1 MKKYLIAASL
11 FALNNEVI
19 SWLALLVIVVMGA
32 VDFCI
37 AVDKAKE
44 ERWK

>member
-1 MKKYLIAASL
+1 MKKYLIASSL
-11 FALNNEVI
+11 FVLNTEII
-19 SWLALLVIVVMGA
+19 SWFALLVIAVMGL

>member
-1 MKKYLIAASL
+1 MKKYIITASL
-11 FALNNEVI
+11 FALNTEVI

-44 ERWK
+44 EKWK

>member
-1 MKKYLIAASL
+1 MKKYIIAASL
-11 FALNNEVI
+11 FALNTEII

-32 VDFCI
+32 VDFFI

>member
-11 FALNNEVI
+11 FTLNAEVI

-44 ERWK
+44 EKWK

>member
-1 MKKYLIAASL
+1 MKKYIIAASL
-11 FALNNEVI
+11 FALNTEVI

-37 AVDKAKE
+37 AIDKEKE
-44 ERWK
+44 EKWK